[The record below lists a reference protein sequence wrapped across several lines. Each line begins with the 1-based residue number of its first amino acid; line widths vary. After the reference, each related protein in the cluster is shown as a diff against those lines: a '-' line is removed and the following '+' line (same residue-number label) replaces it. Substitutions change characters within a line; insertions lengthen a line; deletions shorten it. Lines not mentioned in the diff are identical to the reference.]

1 MLSKDNQRLSP
12 DLFEYL
18 QNHHPIVV
26 ITVDSEGE
34 PCADIVSWVLALDEQ
49 TIRLVIGSRRL
60 SIANTRDPGTMALQI
75 LGANLAYEIKGT
87 ALIIKERCES
97 VRFPQTMVERKVFS
111 VRENMY
117 PANFIVDD
125 LPVSWPESTDTHH
138 HEWNLAISEE
148 MRQVTS

>member
-1 MLSKDNQRLSP
+1 MVSKDYQRLSP

-34 PCADIVSWVLALDEQ
+34 PCADIVSWVHAINEK

-60 SIANTRDPGTMALQI
+60 SIANTRDRGTMALQI
-75 LGANLAYEIKGT
+75 LGANLAFEIKGT
-87 ALIIKERCES
+87 ARIIKERCES
-97 VRFPQTMVERKVFS
+97 VRFPQTMVELKVLS

-125 LPVSWPESTDTHH
+125 LPVSWLESTDKHH
-138 HEWNLAISEE
+138 HEWNLEISEE